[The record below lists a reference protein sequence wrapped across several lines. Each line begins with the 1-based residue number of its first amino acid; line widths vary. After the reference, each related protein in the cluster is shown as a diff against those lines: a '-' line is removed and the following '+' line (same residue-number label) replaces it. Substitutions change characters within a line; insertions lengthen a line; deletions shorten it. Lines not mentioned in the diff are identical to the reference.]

1 MPNAE
6 LYQLDETLDLL
17 GERLQRVL
25 NAVALTLDARRAID
39 ARLRLATD
47 DQPPDGIDVAL
58 FGMSAARCR
67 ELVKLLASA

>member
-1 MPNAE
+1 MPEAE

-25 NAVALTLDARRAID
+25 NAVALTLDARRAVD
-39 ARLRLATD
+39 ARLTLAPD

-67 ELVKLLASA
+67 ELVKQLASA